1 MTVTAAAAAAA
12 LPWGMH
18 LMGSLPDKHFF
29 TRKGWDKNWG
39 PACEIFPGKMRQML

>member
-29 TRKGWDKNWG
+29 TRKGWDNKRATALKSCDDKG
-39 PACEIFPGKMRQML
+39 SEK